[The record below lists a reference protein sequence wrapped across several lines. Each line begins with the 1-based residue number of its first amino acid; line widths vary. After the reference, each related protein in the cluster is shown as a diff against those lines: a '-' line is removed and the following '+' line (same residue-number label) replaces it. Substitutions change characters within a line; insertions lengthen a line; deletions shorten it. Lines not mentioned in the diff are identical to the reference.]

1 MDMPKHLLAI
11 LLLAISLF
19 AAKPVETQQ
28 GCSNFQF
35 SVEINKEENGSLH
48 RLTINASGGKMPY
61 NFLLLND
68 KNTLIST
75 KFSENVFNGLKQ
87 GRYRCIVAD
96 KDDCSLEKFIDVK

>member
-1 MDMPKHLLAI
+1 MNIPKYLSGI

-19 AAKPVETQQ
+19 AARPVESQQ

-35 SVEINKEENGSLH
+35 STEINKEENGASYM
-48 RLTINASGGKMPY
+48 LTINASGGKMPY

-68 KNTLIST
+68 KNTLVST
-75 KFSENVFNGLKQ
+75 KFSEHVFKGLKQ

-96 KDDCSLEKFIDVK
+96 KDDCTLEKFIDVK